1 MNLTAM
7 LIDDELPILENLSYI
22 LPWEEMGIEIT
33 GTARSGAEALDKVTE
48 SHPDIILCDIRMP
61 SMDGLELIRLLREQG
76 ETCEI
81 ILLTGYQQ
89 FEYARTAIQYNVHE
103 YICKPIDYLNLEL
116 KLRELAEQIQ
126 KRRQENESKR
136 YQSMEMAS
144 WIRQKQL
151 IDLLRGEATLK
162 ISDPVSV
169 PQFML
174 PSVGYTLLLID
185 AVGYFRHSIGWSKN
199 QHQRWHEAMSSR
211 LREVTDRIS
220 NSCQV
225 LRTRKGEWCILLEA
239 SGEWKLQSEELAH
252 QLLLELNE
260 ILSMDS
266 NVRARVV
273 QDDVPVKLEQEIL
286 ERYQHC
292 QRILMT
298 HPESTDRV
306 LKPEFSSSS
315 LSFGFE
321 TSIKA
326 GTWITRDDLELVTRF
341 IRQWNKQGLL
351 DVIDTLKQRMRIAEQ
366 SLGSMD
372 ETHVRYMLVHML
384 RELREVNVVAEQDEA
399 NFWDAL
405 QRAVSVRE
413 LIELAEVI
421 THSCQGKQSQPRP
434 SISELI
440 RSACDYMN
448 ARLQQDLGID
458 EVSDWLGI
466 SPGYFCQLFK
476 THMGITFVEYMTQ
489 RRMEN
494 AALLLS
500 TTEWSITAIGEA
512 TGFKERRYFSKV
524 FHKHFHMKPSEYRQS
539 KRLGS

>member
-1 MNLTAM
+1 MNLTA
-7 LIDDELPILENLSYI
+7 LLVDDELPILENLSYI

-33 GTARSGAEALDKVTE
+33 GTARSGLEALGKVTE
-48 SHPDIILCDIRMP
+48 CHPDIILCDIRMP

-103 YICKPIDYLNLEL
+103 YICKPIDYLDLEH
-116 KLRELAEQIQ
+116 KLRELARQIQ
-126 KRRQENESKR
+126 KRRLENESER
-136 YQSMEMAS
+136 YRSLEMAS
-144 WIRQKQL
+144 WIRHKQL
-151 IDLLRGEATLK
+151 MDLLRGEAQMK

-169 PQFML
+169 PQFMP
-174 PSVGYTLLLID
+174 PSVGYTLLLVD
-185 AVGYFRHSIGWSKN
+185 VVGYFRHSIGWSEV
-199 QHQRWHEAMSSR
+199 QHVRWHEAISSM

-220 NSCQV
+220 NGCQV
-225 LRTRKGEWCILLEA
+225 LSTRKGEWCLLLDA
-239 SGEWKLQSEELAH
+239 SGEWKLQSEALAH
-252 QLLLELNE
+252 QLLFELNAM
-260 ILSMDS
+260 LSLDS
-266 NVRARVV
+266 SVKARVV
-273 QDDVPVKLEQEIL
+273 QDHIPVKLEQQIL

-292 QRILMT
+292 QKVLMT
-298 HPESTDRV
+298 HSESEDKVLNPECTG
-306 LKPEFSSSS
+306 SS
-315 LSFGFE
+315 LSYGHE
-321 TSIKA
+321 VSKRG
-326 GTWITRDDLELVTRF
+326 GTWITRDDLELITRC
-341 IRQWNKQGLL
+341 IRQWNKQGLQ
-351 DVIDTLKQRMRIAEQ
+351 DVMNALKQRMGNAEQ
-366 SLGSMD
+366 SIEKID

-384 RELREVNVVAEQDEA
+384 RELREVNVMAEKDEV
-399 NFWDAL
+399 NFWNAL
-405 QRAVSVRE
+405 QEAVSMRE

-421 THSCQGKQSQPRP
+421 IHACQGKQTQPRP
-434 SISELI
+434 SIAELI

-500 TTEWSITAIGEA
+500 TTDWSITAIGEA

>member
-1 MNLTAM
+1 MNLTA
-7 LIDDELPILENLSYI
+7 LLVDDELPILENLSYI

-33 GTARSGAEALDKVTE
+33 GTARSGLEALGKVTE

-103 YICKPIDYLNLEL
+103 YICKPIDYLELEH
-116 KLRELAEQIQ
+116 KLRELARQIQ
-126 KRRQENESKR
+126 KRRLENESER
-136 YQSMEMAS
+136 YRRLEMAS
-144 WIRQKQL
+144 WIRHKQL
-151 IDLLRGEATLK
+151 IDLLRGEAPMK
-162 ISDPVSV
+162 ISDTVSE
-169 PQFML
+169 PPFMP
-174 PSVGYTLLLID
+174 PSVGYTLLLVDI
-185 AVGYFRHSIGWSKN
+185 VGYFRHSIGWSEV
-199 QHQRWHEAMSSR
+199 QHVRWHEAISSR

-220 NSCQV
+220 NDCQV
-225 LRTRKGEWCILLEA
+225 LSTRKGEWCLLLDA
-239 SGEWKLQSEELAH
+239 SGEWKLQSEALAH
-252 QLLLELNE
+252 QILFELNAM
-260 ILSMDS
+260 LSLDS
-266 NVRARVV
+266 SVKARVV
-273 QDDVPVKLEQEIL
+273 QDHIPVKLEQQIL

-292 QRILMT
+292 QRVLMT
-298 HPESTDRV
+298 HSEREYKV
-306 LKPEFSSSS
+306 LKPECAVSS
-315 LSFGFE
+315 LSYDHE
-321 TSIKA
+321 VSKKV
-326 GTWITRDDLELVTRF
+326 GTWITRDDLELITRC
-341 IRQWNKQGLL
+341 IRQWNKQGLQ
-351 DVIDTLKQRMRIAEQ
+351 DVMNALKQRMGNAEQ
-366 SLGSMD
+366 SIDKID
-372 ETHVRYMLVHML
+372 ETHFRYMLVHML
-384 RELREVNVVAEQDEA
+384 RELREVNVMAKQDEV
-399 NFWDAL
+399 NFWNAL
-405 QRAVSVRE
+405 QEAVSMRE
-413 LIELAEVI
+413 LIELAEAI
-421 THSCQGKQSQPRP
+421 IHACQGKQTQPRP
-434 SISELI
+434 SIAELI

-524 FHKHFHMKPSEYRQS
+524 FHKYFNMKPSEYRQS
-539 KRLGS
+539 QRLGS

>member
-7 LIDDELPILENLSYI
+7 LVDDELPILENLNYI

-33 GTARSGAEALDKVTE
+33 GTARSGAEALGKVTE
-48 SHPDIILCDIRMP
+48 SHPDILLCDIRMP

-89 FEYARTAIQYNVHE
+89 FEYARTAIKYNVHE
-103 YICKPIDYLNLEL
+103 YICKPIDYLNLEH
-116 KLRELAEQIQ
+116 KLRELAGQIQ
-126 KRRQENESKR
+126 KRRLENESQR
-136 YQSMEMAS
+136 YRSQEMES
-144 WIRQKQL
+144 WIRHKQL
-151 IDLLRGEATLK
+151 IDLLRGEAPLK

-169 PQFML
+169 PPFMP
-174 PSVGYTLLLID
+174 PSVGYTLLLVD
-185 AVGYFRHSIGWSKN
+185 VVGYFRHSIGWSEVK
-199 QHQRWHEAMSSR
+199 HVRWHEAISSR
-211 LREVTDRIS
+211 LREVTDRVS
-220 NSCQV
+220 NNCQV
-225 LRTRKGEWCILLEA
+225 LSTRKGEWCLLLDA

-252 QLLLELNE
+252 QLLFELNA

-266 NVRARVV
+266 GVKARVV
-273 QDDVPVKLEQEIL
+273 QDHVLVKLEQQIL

-292 QRILMT
+292 QRVLMT
-298 HPESTDRV
+298 HSESEDKV
-306 LKPEFSSSS
+306 LNSGCAGSS
-315 LSFGFE
+315 LSYDHEVSKRG
-321 TSIKA
+321 
-326 GTWITRDDLELVTRF
+326 GTWITRDDLELITRC
-341 IRQWNKQGLL
+341 IRQWNRQGLQDL
-351 DVIDTLKQRMRIAEQ
+351 MNALKQRMGNAEQ
-366 SLGSMD
+366 TIDKID

-384 RELREVNVVAEQDEA
+384 RELREVNVMAEKDEV
-399 NFWDAL
+399 NFWNAL
-405 QRAVSVRE
+405 QEAVSMRE
-413 LIELAEVI
+413 LIELAEI
-421 THSCQGKQSQPRP
+421 IIHACQGKQTQPRP
-434 SISELI
+434 SIAELI
-440 RSACDYMN
+440 LSACDYMN

-476 THMGITFVEYMTQ
+476 TQMGVTFVEYMTQ
-489 RRMEN
+489 KRMES